1 MSTVFIIPCAINNS
15 TDSELALKQALHTL
29 ESVRELAPKAT
40 TALVEHS
47 LKALEPEQKNSLLE
61 AVALLAEYQQNPRL
75 LEIEKE
81 HGIVKANAAGLIAA
95 LAWFF
100 GLCQRDNLFQQTKH
114 IVILQ
119 AGTTLDANTLNNI
132 ESNDNGKFI
141 FAPPENTLSQDQP
154 SSSIGMRFNTA
165 LWSFPSEQLDNLMQA
180 LWQSVEYA
188 FERIQNDAYTDLG
201 LALYKHLD
209 SKEIFYIKNL
219 CQQHGHST
227 STH

>member
-15 TDSELALKQALHTL
+15 TDSELALNQALHTL

-40 TALVEHS
+40 TAIVEHS

-61 AVALLAEYQQNPRL
+61 AVSLLAEYQQNPRL
-75 LEIEKE
+75 LEIKNQ
-81 HGIVKANAAGLIAA
+81 HGLAKANAVGLIAA

-119 AGTTLDANTLNNI
+119 AGATLDADTLNNI
-132 ESNDNGKFI
+132 ESNENGKFI
-141 FAPPENTLSQDQP
+141 FAPPENSLSQDQA
-154 SSSIGMRFNTA
+154 SNSFGMRFNTA
-165 LWSFPSEQLDNLMQA
+165 IWSFPNEQLDKLMQA
-180 LWQSVEYA
+180 LWQSLEHA
-188 FERIQNDAYTDLG
+188 FERIQNEAYTDLG
-201 LALYKHLD
+201 LALYKYLD
-209 SKEIFYIKNL
+209 SSEIFYIKNL
-219 CQQHGHST
+219 YQSHSHST